1 MAGELRIFDPQ
12 QLWRKQ
18 VVARLGGNFDV
29 RGAAISLS
37 VSATTGFA
45 FLPNCSGVPTGIPA
59 NVATGLNAVVIDATD
74 YRLYFFA
81 GGAWRNAG
89 P

>member
-1 MAGELRIFDPQ
+1 VPLEIYASQ
-12 QLWRKQ
+12 KLWRSQ
-18 VVARLGGNFDV
+18 VVARLGLP
-29 RGAAISLS
+29 SLN
-37 VSATTGFA
+37 VSATTGHA
-45 FLPNCSGVPTGIPA
+45 YVPTCAGVPVGTPEDQP
-59 NVATGLNAVVIDATD
+59 GLSALVVDSTD